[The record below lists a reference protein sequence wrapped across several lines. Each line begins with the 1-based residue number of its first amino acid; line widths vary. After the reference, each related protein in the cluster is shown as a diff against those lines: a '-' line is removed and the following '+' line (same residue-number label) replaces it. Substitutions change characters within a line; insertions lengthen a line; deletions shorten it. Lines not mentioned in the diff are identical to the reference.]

1 MQMFL
6 QQLTTL
12 KKFSYTRLFGERDL
26 DNSVFQVLSYN
37 WTKSFKS
44 WELLLLDPSL
54 F

>member
-12 KKFSYTRLFGERDL
+12 KKFLTLVYLGKGTWTT
-26 DNSVFQVLSYN
+26 VFQVLSYN